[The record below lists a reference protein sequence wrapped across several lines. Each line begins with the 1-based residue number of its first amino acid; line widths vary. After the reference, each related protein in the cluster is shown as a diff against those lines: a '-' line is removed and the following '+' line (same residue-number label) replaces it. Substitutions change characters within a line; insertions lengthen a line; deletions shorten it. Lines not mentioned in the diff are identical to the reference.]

1 VSAALKRSEL
11 RWSSDPE
18 RHSGNL
24 RLPGLLARAFR
35 TRRRGNVPSTLVEE
49 L

>member
-11 RWSSDPE
+11 RWSSSPDL
-18 RHSGNL
+18 HSGNL
-24 RLPGLLARAFR
+24 RLPGLLARALR
-35 TRRRGNVPSTLVEE
+35 ARRRGTVPSTLVEE